1 MNMHNFMPGKLFV
14 LAMICSLLGLD
25 SSAQTQVS
33 DQKIATDADKYINAL
48 VRQDHF
54 SGSVLVAR
62 GGKVLLRKGYGMAN
76 LEQETPNTPQTKFRI
91 GSVTKQFTAMAII
104 MLQERGKL
112 SVRDSVCKYVP
123 DCPAAWQPITIH
135 HLLSHTSGIPSFTE
149 FPDNDDYER
158 KQMAV
163 LATMERFKNKPLDF
177 QPGEKY
183 TYSNSNY
190 LTLGY
195 VVEKASGKSYE
206 DFLRE
211 NIYEPL
217 HMADSGYDHPRNILK
232 RRAAGYGR
240 NGNTVVNASY
250 YFEMDTPFA
259 GGSQYSTVED
269 LYLWDQALYTE
280 KLVSKKSLDA
290 IFTPHAPQDQ
300 EWHGYFNYGYG
311 WDIGRSFNRK
321 IVWHTGG
328 INGFVAYFGRYTD
341 DKVTII
347 ILCNRE
353 DSFRWR
359 ASIDLAAIVFGQ
371 KYAAPTAPVNVS
383 TSILDEYVGQYQYET
398 GRLITIAREGNRLVF
413 SGFEDKC
420 ELVPQSEVEFLY
432 FGGAKLTFVKNES
445 GRVTH
450 FVGFDELPAKKV
462 K

>member
-1 MNMHNFMPGKLFV
+1 MKMSNFMNVSLFV
-14 LAMICSLLGLD
+14 LAMTCSLLSRD
-25 SSAQTQVS
+25 AFAQTKVS
-33 DQKIATDADKYINAL
+33 DQKIAADADKYLTAL
-48 VRQDHF
+48 ARQDHF

-62 GGKVLLRKGYGMAN
+62 DGKVLLRKGYGMAN

-91 GSVTKQFTAMAII
+91 GSVTKQFTAMAIM

-112 SVRDSVCKYVP
+112 SVQDAVCKYVP
-123 DCPAAWQPITIH
+123 DCPAAWQPITLH
-135 HLLSHTSGIPSFTE
+135 HLLSHTSGIPNLTD

-158 KQMAV
+158 KPMPV
-163 LATMERFKNKPLDF
+163 LATMERFKHKPLDF

-183 TYSNSNY
+183 AYSNSNF
-190 LTLGY
+190 LVLGY

-206 DFLRE
+206 DFLRA

-280 KLVSKKSLDA
+280 KLVARKSLEAVFALQSPKFPD
-290 IFTPHAPQDQ
+290 F
-300 EWHGYFNYGYG
+300 HGYSNYGYG
-311 WDIGRSFNRK
+311 WFIGQHLNRK
-321 IVWHTGG
+321 VIWHTGG
-328 INGFVAYFGRYTD
+328 INGFVAYIGRYVD

-347 ILCNRE
+347 LLCNRE
-353 DSFRWR
+353 DSFQWR
-359 ASIDLAAIVFGQ
+359 AGRDLAALVFGQ
-371 KYAAPTAPVNVS
+371 KYSAPTVPVNVS
-383 TSILDEYVGQYQYET
+383 ALILDEYVGQYQLEN
-398 GRLITIAREGNRLVF
+398 GEIMTIAKEGNGLVF
-413 SGFEDKC
+413 NGYDNKC
-420 ELVPQSEVEFLY
+420 GLVPQSEVEFLY
-432 FGGAKLTFVKNES
+432 LLGAKLTFVKNES

-450 FVGFDELPAKKV
+450 FVGFDDLPAKKI